1 MKNILKNLLTVK
13 SPTEIHQN
21 DVFTKNLNQTAQK
34 GYYQEAQNELTPI
47 PYAEKN
53 RSLYIF
59 SKGFVSVY
67 HCISFLL
74 GLASVFLIA
83 KAFYTGEIN
92 VLTVAIAVL
101 IGLLLS
107 GLLVGL
113 EMLKG
118 QSATEL
124 FKALAKDEKSSVGSK
139 FGLSFTFVLS
149 VLFSAIGGAFLTVEM
164 NDKSTIIQTELATQ
178 SDSLKNMYQ
187 SQLEG
192 YEISINSSKETLKKH
207 TKGWRA
213 NNARTDLQTALEAKN
228 NLLEKL
234 DNRLNVENEKA
245 LKNTLENAKEGQNTA
260 FIVAFI
266 VLVLELMTII
276 CYRFRFIY
284 LRNTEREG
292 INFEIISKETI
303 EPQTTPINEPLKE
316 LAEIL
321 KTFISQPITQEVNTA
336 VQPYTIQTVQPQKSI
351 GFQFGNDTRTANS
364 SRNTAVVT
372 AKEKDSKKELGNGNR
387 ECPNCKEAF
396 VYKVWNHTYCSE
408 KCRIESWENKTGK
421 TFKKGKK

>member
-13 SPTEIHQN
+13 SPSEIHQN
-21 DVFTKNLNQTAQK
+21 DVFTKNLSQTAKK
-34 GYYQEAQNELTPI
+34 GYYQEAQQELTPV

-53 RSLYIF
+53 RSLYLF
-59 SKGFVSVY
+59 SKGFASVY
-67 HCISFLL
+67 HVVSFLL

-83 KAFYTGEIN
+83 KAFYTGEIS
-92 VLTVAIAVL
+92 VLTIAIAVL

-118 QSATEL
+118 NSATDL
-124 FKALAKDEKSSVGSK
+124 FKSIAKGESAPTGAKL
-139 FGLSFTFVLS
+139 GLGFTFVLS
-149 VLFSAIGGAFLTVEM
+149 VLFSAVGGAFLTVEM
-164 NDKSTIIQTELATQ
+164 NDKSTIIQSELTTQ
-178 SDSLKNMYQ
+178 TDSLKNMYQ

-192 YEISINSSKETLKKH
+192 YEISINSSKETLKKYP
-207 TKGWRA
+207 KGWRA
-213 NNARTDLQTALEAKN
+213 NNARTDLETAVEAKN

-234 DNRLNVENEKA
+234 DNRITLESDKA
-245 LKNTLENAKEGQNTA
+245 VKNTLENAKEGQNTA

-266 VLVLELMTII
+266 VLVLEIMTII
-276 CYRFRFIY
+276 CYRFKFIY

-292 INFEIISKETI
+292 ISFEIISNENV
-303 EPQTTPINEPLKE
+303 EPTVVPSNEPLKE

-321 KTFISQPITQEVNTA
+321 KTFLSQPTTQDVNTA
-336 VQPYTIQTVQPQKSI
+336 IAPYTVQTLQPQKSI
-351 GFQFGNDTRTANS
+351 GFQFGNTTRTAN

-372 AKEKDSKKELGNGNR
+372 AKEKDSKNELGNGNR

-396 VYKVWNHTYCSE
+396 VYKVWNHIYCSE
-408 KCRIESWENKTGK
+408 KCRIEAWENKTGR

>member
-1 MKNILKNLLTVK
+1 MKNILKNLLTTK
-13 SPTEIHQN
+13 SPSEIHQN
-21 DVFTKNLNQTAQK
+21 DVFTTNLSQTAQK
-34 GYYQEAQNELTPI
+34 GYYQEAQQELTPI

-53 RSLYIF
+53 RSLYLF

-67 HCISFLL
+67 HVVSFLL

-83 KAFYTGEIN
+83 KAFYTGEIS
-92 VLTVAIAVL
+92 VLTIAIAVL

-118 QSATEL
+118 NSATDL
-124 FKALAKDEKSSVGSK
+124 FKSIAKGESAPTGAKL
-139 FGLSFTFVLS
+139 GLGFTFVLS
-149 VLFSAIGGAFLTVEM
+149 VLFSALGGAFLTVEM
-164 NDKSTIIQTELATQ
+164 NDKSTIIQSELTTQ
-178 SDSLKNMYQ
+178 SDSLKNMYS

-192 YEISINSSKETLKKH
+192 YEMSINSSKETLKKH
-207 TKGWRA
+207 SKGWRA
-213 NNARTDLQTALEAKN
+213 NNARTDLQTAIEAKN

-234 DNRLNVENEKA
+234 DNRLTIESDKA
-245 LKNTLENAKEGQNTA
+245 VKNTLENAKEGKNTG

-266 VLVLELMTII
+266 VLLLEIMTII
-276 CYRFRFIY
+276 CYHFKFIY

-292 INFEIISKETI
+292 ISFEIISNEII
-303 EPQTTPINEPLKE
+303 EPKVTPSNEPLTE

-321 KTFISQPITQEVNTA
+321 KTFLSQPTTQDVNTA
-336 VQPYTIQTVQPQKSI
+336 VAPYTIQTIQPQKSI

-372 AKEKDSKKELGNGNR
+372 ANENNQKKELGNGNR

-396 VYKVWNHTYCSE
+396 VYKVWNHIYCSE
-408 KCRIESWENKTGK
+408 KCRIEAWEAKTGK
-421 TFKKGKK
+421 VFKKGKK